1 MNLTLLF
8 TTGESYLNVLDYAII
23 IAYLA
28 FTIALGLF
36 FSKKEDDTEEYFLG
50 GRRMPT
56 FIIAI
61 SMLVTLFSAISFV
74 AVPGEAFANGLTWSI
89 PSLLAPIGII
99 IGFSLFIRFY
109 FRTKVFTP
117 FQYLEERFCPGIRLF
132 ISIIFLLTRI
142 MYLGIVIYASAK
154 VFKGAAGWS
163 LVSTILIVGAVS
175 TFYTTLGGMKAVVW
189 TDFAQ
194 FLILILGISFVLW
207 KLLSSSPDGLCGIID
222 YSFSHGHGFD
232 TLKSF
237 SFFSFSP
244 YERFTIWLLT
254 ASMIANYTFMFGAD
268 QMTVQRLLS
277 TASYKEARKA
287 TLQKAL
293 IALPFISV
301 FWLIGIGLFTY
312 YNTTAAGTLPAEIAP
327 SEIFSYYIARELP
340 SPISGLLITAILAA
354 VMSTADSGMNSLSA
368 VFIKDIYKRFISP
381 DVSVARELRL
391 SRIMTVAWGVF
402 FTVFALFISF
412 LSESTATS
420 IFEAGSIWGALCCVA
435 GGTFLLGV
443 STRRAHS
450 GTIIVSSIASIAT
463 VIILGGFF
471 FYGRPPE
478 ERIAFSVV
486 GTSPFIV
493 MLIVGYA
500 LCWIWP
506 RNSKANPVDGLTLYS
521 FKKGSENKNICNIS

>member
-1 MNLTLLF
+1 MNLTLMSA
-8 TTGESYLNVLDYAII
+8 TGECHLNALDYAVI
-23 IAYLA
+23 IAYLILA
-28 FTIALGLF
+28 IAIGLF
-36 FSKKEDDTEEYFLG
+36 FSKKENDTEEYFLG

-56 FIIAI
+56 FIIAVSI
-61 SMLVTLFSAISFV
+61 LVTLFSAISFV
-74 AVPGEAFANGLTWSI
+74 AVPGEAFTNGLSWSI
-89 PSLLAPIGII
+89 PSLLAPIGTI

-132 ISIIFLLTRI
+132 ISITFLLMRL
-142 MYLGIVIYASAK
+142 MYLGVVIYASAK

-189 TDFAQ
+189 TDFVQ
-194 FLILILGISFVLW
+194 FLILVLGVSFAVW
-207 KLLSSSPDGLCGIID
+207 KLISLSPGGLYGIID
-222 YSFSHGHGFD
+222 YSFSHDHGFNA
-232 TLKSF
+232 LKS
-237 SFFSFSP
+237 STLFSFSP
-244 YERFTIWLLT
+244 YERFTVWLLT

-277 TASYKEARKA
+277 TSSYKDARKA
-287 TLQKAL
+287 TLQKVL
-293 IALPFISV
+293 MALPFISV
-301 FWLIGIGLFTY
+301 FWLIGLGLFTY
-312 YNTTAAGTLPAEIAP
+312 YNTIAAGTLPAGITP
-327 SEIFSYYIARELP
+327 SEIFSYFIARELP
-340 SPISGLLITAILAA
+340 SPISGLLIAAMLAA

-368 VFIKDIYKRFISP
+368 VFVKDIYKRFIHPEAST
-381 DVSVARELRL
+381 DHELRL

-420 IFEAGSIWGALCCVA
+420 IFEAVGIWGALSCVA

-443 STRRAHS
+443 SSRRAHS
-450 GTIIVSSIASIAT
+450 GTIIVSSIASMAT

-500 LCWIWP
+500 LCLIWP
-506 RNSKANPVDGLTLYS
+506 RNSKGKSIDGLTLYS
-521 FKKGSENKNICNIS
+521 FKKDYKNEDI